1 MATRFLRSFI
11 AKMSS
16 MLLMVKSFFQLSV
29 KKIHRAA
36 SCARTKN
43 PSRAIYTPGNKVSLL
58 GRVQAC
64 TLGKLVKLR
73 AQSTMFLALT
83 TFVLGPSI
91 SIAQPLEPTQAIGIY
106 KIIDQWVRDL
116 EVQEQALDT
125 DQPELSAVSVTL
137 RLEGQVIARGQV
149 LSKDPNATV
158 VSQAARAA
166 IAQAR
171 AWVREQTE
179 NEPDQKVWDSIAS
192 RITLSVE
199 LASEIIPMTTSDLA
213 SPGLGL
219 SPGVHAL
226 VMYLG
231 EKSEMV
237 TPDEMITLG
246 LSYDRAAGSMATQLS
261 GEGANALLSIG
272 ELSGRGFTFARCE
285 PTWIGQSKLAS
296 GGAFLDR
303 GGRVVQ
309 ESSMGVRSIGE
320 MGERL
325 AGYLIAQKWPG
336 SERYGMVGTRDV
348 ISGRANPEVAPV
360 YEQALVATALLR
372 FGASGQTTQHTNA
385 IQHATQLLKDLGAVE
400 VSEPQPWDMTA
411 DGGVGAAACVVALS
425 YMDPIQIRNDKDLV
439 LLNAQCMKT
448 LESLYSPVDGYS
460 RTVPAPAWG
469 LVAWALSRSGS
480 EVVADS
486 AIRAAFR
493 DTPVGQLAGQMPFL
507 GWAELN
513 LVEGRDAVPAQAAF
527 NQMRALMWEHQ
538 LSRADLD
545 WRDRDFLGAV
555 VFTTGSSVLPTS
567 GNLRPLAFV
576 CSMLGDPRITQGTI
590 ADGSIASEI
599 TKTVSALRFVDQ
611 LMMSDDST
619 FLSRSPELCVGG
631 VRSSLWKWEVN
642 PASSAI
648 ALMATLE
655 FHESIKAISLR
666 ATAKSP

>member
-1 MATRFLRSFI
+1 M
-11 AKMSS
+11 
-16 MLLMVKSFFQLSV
+16 
-29 KKIHRAA
+29 
-36 SCARTKN
+36 
-43 PSRAIYTPGNKVSLL
+43 
-58 GRVQAC
+58 QAC
-64 TLGKLVKLR
+64 TLGKLVNLR
-73 AQSTMFLALT
+73 TQSQVLISCAVV
-83 TFVLGPSI
+83 VLGPSI
-91 SIAQPLEPTQAIGIY
+91 VLAQTLEPTKAMGIY
-106 KIIDQWVRDL
+106 QTIDQWVRDL
-116 EVQEQALDT
+116 EVQDEPIDA
-125 DQPELSAVSVTL
+125 DQEELSAVSVTL

-149 LSKDPNATV
+149 ISKDPNPLV

-171 AWVREQTE
+171 SWVRDQTE
-179 NEPDQKVWDSIAS
+179 NEPAQKVWDSVSS

-199 LASEIIPMTTSDLA
+199 LADTIVPMTPSDLA

-219 SPGVHAL
+219 SPGIHGL

-231 EKSEMV
+231 EKSEIV

-246 LSYDRAAGSMATQLS
+246 LTYDRAAGSMATQLS

-303 GGRVVQ
+303 GGRVIQ
-309 ESSMGVRSIGE
+309 ESSMGVRSVRE
-320 MGERL
+320 MGERV
-325 AGYLIAQKWPG
+325 ARYLIAQKWPG
-336 SERYGMVGTRDV
+336 SERYGMAGTRDV
-348 ISGRANPEVAPV
+348 ISGRASPEVAPV

-372 FGASGQTTQHTNA
+372 FGASSESTLHTEATQHA
-385 IQHATQLLKDLGAVE
+385 IQMLKDLGAVE
-400 VSEPQPWDMTA
+400 VGEPKPWDMNV
-411 DGGVGAAACVVALS
+411 DGGIGAAACMIALS
-425 YMDPIQIRNDKDLV
+425 YMDQIQIRNDKDLV
-439 LLNAQCMKT
+439 LLSSQCQKT
-448 LESLYSPVDGYS
+448 LESLYSPIDGYA

-469 LVAWALSRSGS
+469 LVAWGLSRSGS
-480 EVVADS
+480 EPIAES

-507 GWAELN
+507 GWAELD
-513 LVEGRDAVPAQAAF
+513 LAQGKDTVPAEKVF

-555 VFTTGSSVLPTS
+555 VFTTGSSILPTS
-567 GNLRPLAFV
+567 GNLRPIAFA

-590 ADGSIASEI
+590 ADGSITSEI

-611 LMMSDDST
+611 LMMSDDSA

-648 ALMATLE
+648 ALLAALE
-655 FHESIKAISLR
+655 FYESIKSISVR
-666 ATAKSP
+666 ASEITP